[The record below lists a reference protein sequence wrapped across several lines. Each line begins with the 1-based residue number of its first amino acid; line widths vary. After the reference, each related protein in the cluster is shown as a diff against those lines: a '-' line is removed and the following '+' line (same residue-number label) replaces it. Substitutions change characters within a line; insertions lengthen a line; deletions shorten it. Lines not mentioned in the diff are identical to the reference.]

1 MRQPDAK
8 AEATVSQHPL
18 RTVRAACHRT
28 RNCEI
33 CGNESSFEV
42 LGRRNYQVFRR
53 HQVFSMEFEDSLC
66 RKCGF
71 VFQRDVPDD
80 EFIADYYSEGFTTET
95 AQARSLGGYDTDAR
109 LKVVKRHIPQGA
121 KIIEVGASDGEF
133 CRSLRA
139 IGYDASGVDPLAFET
154 NATDNDLV
162 RRKLIGRQDDRDQIT
177 ELFDA
182 AVSYYVLEHVL
193 DTKKW
198 LGDIAASLKKS
209 GHLIIEIPNYESFP
223 TESLIHEHMSHFAP
237 AHLAALVES
246 LGFTTLA
253 INERPSRFFGMVI
266 VAQLTGASRPAPG
279 FDFAKQV
286 ASARTSYAAGIAEN
300 KRRQTKLDDVAQ
312 SIKKILDAHG
322 AATEIYLWG
331 VNDYASALSEKIQ
344 AITGIVSTPVDN
356 ALSKIGSVQKGFQR
370 PVIGPEFPMKSGKY
384 RIFVLCS
391 PHWNAT
397 IRAQVEA
404 MKLENISIVDGVAD
418 VLR

>member
-1 MRQPDAK
+1 
-8 AEATVSQHPL
+8 VSQHPL
-18 RTVRAACHRT
+18 RTVRAASHRT

-33 CGNESSFEV
+33 CGNESNFEV
-42 LGRRNYQVFRR
+42 LGHRNYQVFRR
-53 HQVFSMEFEDSLC
+53 HRIFSMEFEDSLC

-109 LKVVKRHIPQGA
+109 LEVVKRHIPQGA

-139 IGYDASGVDPLAFET
+139 IGYNASGVDPLAFET
-154 NATDNDLV
+154 NATGNDLV
-162 RRKLIGRQDDRDQIT
+162 RGKLIGRQDDRDQIT

-198 LGDIAASLKKS
+198 LGDIAASLKK
-209 GHLIIEIPNYESFP
+209 GGYLIIEIPNYESFP
-223 TESLIHEHMSHFAP
+223 VESLIHEHMSHFAP
-237 AHLAALVES
+237 AHLAVLIES
-246 LGFTTLA
+246 LGFKTLA
-253 INERPSRFFGMVI
+253 TTERASRFFGMVI
-266 VAQLTGASRPAPG
+266 VAQFTGASKPAPN
-279 FDFAKQV
+279 FDSAKQV
-286 ASARTSYAAGIAEN
+286 ASARASYAAGIAEN
-300 KRRQTKLDDVAQ
+300 ERRQTKMDHVAH
-312 SIKKILDAHG
+312 SIKEIIDACRG
-322 AATEIYLWG
+322 PAEIYLWG

-344 AITGIVSTPVDN
+344 AITGIVSSPVDN
-356 ALSKIGSVQKGFQR
+356 ALSKIGSMQRGFQR
-370 PVIGPEFPMKSGKY
+370 PVVGPEFPAKWNTY

-391 PHWNAT
+391 PHWNST

-404 MKLENISIVDGVAD
+404 MGLENILIVDGVAD